1 MTGSLAQLKIRGEN
15 FMRRL
20 MAATSLLAL
29 AAFASPA
36 GAAAP
41 ALTPA
46 QREATHAMFEHIVDI
61 PTVIGRHRVP
71 EEAQYVADQFKA
83 AGFPEADVHVMPYH
97 TGSATT
103 GDDDTAALIVR
114 WRAAGTPSK
123 PPILLMGHMDVVEAK
138 AEDWS
143 ATDPFKM
150 VEKDGYYYGR
160 GTIDMKDGIVA
171 ITRAMIDL
179 KAAGFKPNRDIVVLF
194 TGDEET
200 NGIGATNGAT
210 KWLDLLGHP
219 EFGLNADGGG
229 GGVNLDGSPAGF
241 TMQTAE
247 KTFAGYT
254 LTVRNRGGHSSKPR
268 KDNAIYS
275 LAHALD
281 RIEAY
286 RFTPMLS
293 ETTRA
298 YFDGRQKLE
307 KGPLGDAMR
316 RWLANPNDGEAA
328 DIIEASE
335 SEVGLTRTRCVP
347 TRLFA
352 GHADNAL
359 PQLATAMIN
368 CRIFP
373 GIDPNAVKA
382 ELEKVV
388 DDPTVVVTRNDNY
401 VASLASPLRPDV
413 TAAFTHAVQT
423 LHPGTPVFPEMST
436 GASDARPFRV
446 AGVPVYGVN
455 GGWTVTPIDNRA
467 HGKDERLPVKSLYD
481 NVVHW
486 EMMLR
491 DLAGK

>member
-1 MTGSLAQLKIRGEN
+1 
-15 FMRRL
+15 MRHL
-20 MAATSLLAL
+20 LAATAL
-29 AAFASPA
+29 ASFATVA
-36 GAAAP
+36 AAAP
-41 ALTPA
+41 PALTAA
-46 QREATHAMFEHIVDI
+46 QHDAAHAMFEHVIDT
-61 PTVIGRHRVP
+61 PTVIGRHRTP
-71 EEAQYVADQFKA
+71 EMAQFVADQFKA
-83 AGFPEADVHVMPYH
+83 AGFPAEDIHLRPYH
-97 TGSATT
+97 TDSATT
-103 GDDDTAALIVR
+103 VGDDAAALIVR
-114 WRAAGTPSK
+114 WRGAGAPKAKT
-123 PPILLMGHMDVVEAK
+123 IMLVGHMAVVEAK
-138 AEDWS
+138 PEDWC

-150 VEKDGYYYGR
+150 VEKDSYYYGR

-171 ITRAMIDL
+171 ITQAMINL
-179 KAAGFKPNRDIVVLF
+179 KQSGFKPKRDIVVLF

-200 NGIGATNGAT
+200 NGIGAKNGAT
-210 KWLDLLGHP
+210 QWLDLLGHP

-229 GGVNLDGSPAGF
+229 GSVNTDGSPAGF

-281 RIEAY
+281 KIEAY
-286 RFTPMLS
+286 RFTPMMN

-307 KGPLGDAMR
+307 KNPLGDAMR
-316 RWLANPNDGEAA
+316 SWLANPNDGEAA
-328 DIIEASE
+328 DFIEASE

-373 GIDPNAVKA
+373 GVDPNAVKA
-382 ELEKVV
+382 ELERVV
-388 DDPTVVVTRNDNY
+388 ADPTVVVTRNDDY
-401 VASLASPLRPDV
+401 VASIASPLRPDV
-413 TAAFTHAVQT
+413 TAAYTNAVHA
-423 LHPGTPVFPEMST
+423 LHPKMPVFPEMST
-436 GASDARPFRV
+436 GASDGRPFRTS
-446 AGVPVYGVN
+446 GIPVYGVN
-455 GGWTVTPIDNRA
+455 GGWTITPIDFRA
-467 HGKDERLPVKSLYD
+467 HGKDERIPVQSLYD

-486 EMMLR
+486 QMMLS

>member
-1 MTGSLAQLKIRGEN
+1 MRHIAVVLLACLP
-15 FMRRL
+15 
-20 MAATSLLAL
+20 AAAL
-29 AAFASPA
+29 AAPA
-36 GAAAP
+36 KP
-41 ALTPA
+41 ALTAA
-46 QREATHAMFEHIVDI
+46 QRAATHAMFEHVINT

-71 EEAQYVADQFKA
+71 EMAQYVADQFKA
-83 AGFPEADVHVMPYH
+83 GGFPADDVHVLPYH

-103 GDDDTAALIVR
+103 GEDDTAALIVR
-114 WRAAGTPSK
+114 WRAAGTPK
-123 PPILLMGHMDVVEAK
+123 ARPIMLMGHMDVVEAK
-138 AEDWS
+138 REDS
-143 ATDPFKM
+143 TTDPF
-150 VEKDGYYYGR
+150 VLTEKDGYYYGR
-160 GTIDMKDGIVA
+160 GTIDMKDGIVG
-171 ITRAMIDL
+171 ITQAMINL
-179 KAAGFKPNRDIVVLF
+179 KAAGFKPKRDIVVLF

-210 KWLDLLGHP
+210 EWLPLLANP
-219 EFGLNADGGG
+219 EYGLNADGGG
-229 GGVNLDGSPAGF
+229 GGFNPDGTNAGF

-281 RIEAY
+281 KIEAY
-286 RFTPMLS
+286 RFTPMQS

-298 YFDGRQKLE
+298 YFSAREKME
-307 KGPLGDAMR
+307 KGALGDAMR
-316 RWLANPNDGEAA
+316 AWLANPNDGAAA
-328 DIIEASE
+328 DAVEASE

-382 ELEKVV
+382 ELERVV
-388 DDPTVVVTRNDNY
+388 ADPEVVVTRNDKY
-401 VASLASPLRPDV
+401 VSSISSPLRPDV
-413 TAAFTHAVQT
+413 TGAYTRAVQT
-423 LHPGTPVFPEMST
+423 LHPGMPVFPEMST

-446 AGVPVYGVN
+446 AGIPVYGTN
-455 GGWTVTPIDNRA
+455 GGWVVVPIDFRA
-467 HGKDERLPVKSLYD
+467 HGKDERLPVESLYD
-481 NVVHW
+481 NVVNW
-486 EMMLR
+486 QLMLR

>member
-1 MTGSLAQLKIRGEN
+1 
-15 FMRRL
+15 MRHL
-20 MAATSLLAL
+20 LAATAL
-29 AAFASPA
+29 VSFATI
-36 GAAAP
+36 GAAAPP

-46 QREATHAMFEHIVDI
+46 QHDAAHAMFEHVIDT
-61 PTVIGRHRVP
+61 PTVIGRHNVP
-71 EEAQYVADQFKA
+71 AMAQYVADQFKA
-83 AGFPEADVHVMPYH
+83 GGFPAEDVHVVPYH

-103 GDDDTAALIVR
+103 GDDDTAAVIVR
-114 WRAAGTPSK
+114 WRAAGTPKAK
-123 PPILLMGHMDVVEAK
+123 PIMLMGHMDVVEAK
-138 AEDWS
+138 PEDWS

-160 GTIDMKDGIVA
+160 GTTDMKDGIVA
-171 ITRAMIDL
+171 ITQAMINL
-179 KAAGFKPNRDIVVLF
+179 RATGFKPKRDIVVLF

-200 NGIGATNGAT
+200 NGIGARNGASQ
-210 KWLDLLGHP
+210 WLDLLAHP

-229 GGVNLDGSPAGF
+229 ISFNTDGGPAGA

-247 KTFAGYT
+247 KTYAGYT

-268 KDNAIYS
+268 ADNAIYS
-275 LAHALD
+275 LAHAID
-281 RIEAY
+281 KIEGY
-286 RFTPMLS
+286 RFQPMLN

-298 YFDGRQKLE
+298 YFEGRQKQE

-328 DIIEASE
+328 DIVEASE

-373 GIDPNAVKA
+373 GVEPDAIKA
-382 ELEKVV
+382 ELERIVA
-388 DDPTVVVTRNDNY
+388 DPEVVVTRNDDNP
-401 VASLASPLRPDV
+401 ASLASPLRPDV
-413 TAAFTHAVQT
+413 MAAYTKAVQA
-423 LHPGTPVFPEMST
+423 LHPGMPIFPEMST

-446 AGVPVYGVN
+446 AGIPVYGTN
-455 GGWTVTPIDNRA
+455 GGWVVVPVDFRA
-467 HGKDERLPVKSLYD
+467 HGKDERLPVQSLYD

-486 EMMLR
+486 ELMLR
-491 DLAGK
+491 DLAGR

>member
-1 MTGSLAQLKIRGEN
+1 
-15 FMRRL
+15 MRHL
-20 MAATSLLAL
+20 LAATAL
-29 AAFASPA
+29 VSFATV

-41 ALTPA
+41 PALTQA
-46 QREATHAMFEHIVDI
+46 QHDAAHAMFEHIIDT
-61 PTVIGRHRVP
+61 PTVIGRHRTP
-71 EEAQYVADQFKA
+71 EMAQFVADQFKA
-83 AGFPEADVHVMPYH
+83 GGFPAEDVHVVPYH
-97 TGSATT
+97 TESATT
-103 GDDDTAALIVR
+103 GGDDTAALIVR
-114 WRAAGTPSK
+114 WRAAGTPKAK
-123 PPILLMGHMDVVEAK
+123 PIMLMGHMDVVEAK
-138 AEDWS
+138 PEDWA

-160 GTIDMKDGIVA
+160 GSIDMKDGIVA
-171 ITRAMIDL
+171 ITQAMINL
-179 KAAGFKPNRDIVVLF
+179 KAAGFKPKRDIVVLF

-200 NGIGATNGAT
+200 NGIGAKNGASQ
-210 KWLDLLGHP
+210 WLDLLGHP

-229 GGVNLDGSPAGF
+229 ISFNTDGSPAGA

-247 KTFAGYT
+247 KTYASYM

-281 RIEAY
+281 KIEAY
-286 RFTPMLS
+286 RFTPMMN
-293 ETTRA
+293 ETTHA
-298 YFDGRQKLE
+298 YFAGREKLE

-316 RWLANPNDGEAA
+316 KWLANPNDGEAA
-328 DIIEASE
+328 DFIEASE

-347 TRLFA
+347 TRLFG

-373 GIDPNAVKA
+373 GVDPNATKA
-382 ELEKVV
+382 ELERIVA
-388 DDPTVVVTRNDNY
+388 DPEVVVSRNDDA
-401 VASLASPLRPDV
+401 VASLASALRPDV
-413 TAAFTHAVQT
+413 TAAYTQAVQA
-423 LHPGTPVFPEMST
+423 LHPGMPVFPEMST

-446 AGVPVYGVN
+446 AGIPVYGVN

-486 EMMLR
+486 ELMLR

>member
-1 MTGSLAQLKIRGEN
+1 MRHLLAAACAAAIVPTASLA
-15 FMRRL
+15 
-20 MAATSLLAL
+20 
-29 AAFASPA
+29 
-36 GAAAP
+36 AP
-41 ALTPA
+41 PKLTQA
-46 QREATHAMFEHIVDI
+46 QRDATHAMFEHVINT
-61 PTVIGRHRVP
+61 PTVIGRHKVP
-71 EEAQYVADQFKA
+71 EMAEYLAQQFRA
-83 AGFPEADVHVMPYH
+83 AGFPAEDVHVMPYH
-97 TGSATT
+97 TESGTT
-103 GDDDTAALIVR
+103 GADETAALIVR
-114 WRAAGTPSK
+114 WRAAGTPK
-123 PPILLMGHMDVVEAK
+123 AKPILLMGHMDVVEAK
-138 AEDWS
+138 LEDS
-143 ATDPFKM
+143 TTDPF
-150 VEKDGYYYGR
+150 VLTERDGYYYGR
-160 GTIDMKDGIVA
+160 GTTDMKDGIVA

-179 KAAGFKPNRDIVVLF
+179 KQSGFKPNRDIVVLF

-200 NGIGATNGAT
+200 NGTGATNGASE
-210 KWLDLLGHP
+210 WLELMGHP

-229 GGVNLDGSPAGF
+229 GGINPDKSPGGF

-281 RIEAY
+281 KIEAY

-293 ETTRA
+293 DTTRA
-298 YFDGRQKLE
+298 YFEGRQKQE

-316 RWLANPNDGEAA
+316 RWLANPDDGEAA
-328 DIIEASE
+328 DFIESTE

-347 TRLFA
+347 TRLFG

-373 GIDPNAVKA
+373 GVDPNAIKA

-388 DDPTVVVTRNDNY
+388 ADPEVVVTRNDNA
-401 VASLASPLRPDV
+401 VASLSSPLRADV
-413 TAAFTHAVQT
+413 TAAYTNAVHA
-423 LHPGTPVFPEMST
+423 LHPDQPIFPEMST

-446 AGVPVYGVN
+446 AGIPVYGVN
-455 GGWTVTPIDNRA
+455 GGWVVVPIDFRA
-467 HGKDERLPVKSLYD
+467 HGKDERLPVQSLYD

-486 EMMLR
+486 ELMLR